1 MNAHNREIILIGPL
15 KPLIVKGLD
24 AVGTVHKTA
33 EAKDADAFYA
43 SHANVRAIACSA
55 TTELLGGPFM
65 KPFRASAS
73 ATTISMPKRRRR
85 SASS

>member
-33 EAKDADAFYA
+33 EAKDADAF
-43 SHANVRAIACSA
+43 
-55 TTELLGGPFM
+55 
-65 KPFRASAS
+65 
-73 ATTISMPKRRRR
+73 
-85 SASS
+85 

>member
-33 EAKDADAFYA
+33 EAKDADAFYLTCQCPGD
-43 SHANVRAIACSA
+43 R
-55 TTELLGGPFM
+55 L
-65 KPFRASAS
+65 
-73 ATTISMPKRRRR
+73 RRHD
-85 SASS
+85 